1 MLNGRHP
8 VVTNTFLTINT
19 YNAQSKIMQ
28 SPAIENKFCPRK
40 KALKNQSI
48 NKLIKYRQSMSR
60 RMYNVSLN
68 KKICR

>member
-1 MLNGRHP
+1 MRSQKLCNHLP
-8 VVTNTFLTINT
+8 L
-19 YNAQSKIMQ
+19 KI
-28 SPAIENKFCPRK
+28 SSVREK